1 MRRRVLTLEVLLS
14 KEIEYLL
21 ETEEYREKQ
30 KLPSERELAEYFG
43 VQRLTIRAALQ
54 ILVQKGVLISK
65 ERYGYFIA
73 PQRIRFMLNQS
84 NSFKMM
90 IERMG
95 STSNVKLLE
104 FEKMK
109 LTERFAEKTLMAED
123 TEVYRIM
130 RLRYENKLPVALE
143 RSYIVCDLAKDLSE
157 EDVNDKSLYDTLKK
171 KYKLTMAHS
180 NHRVSVVYANGLES
194 ELLKISLS
202 KPLIKYQGLVYEKKG
217 RLLEYFETL
226 MLMERIEFISKRSQ

>member
-1 MRRRVLTLEVLLS
+1 MGKVLTLEVLLS

-21 ETEEYREKQ
+21 DAEGYKEKQ
-30 KLPSERELAEYFG
+30 RLSSERELAKYFN

-54 ILVQKGVLISK
+54 ILVQKGILISR
-65 ERYGYFIA
+65 ERRGYFIA
-73 PQRIRFMLNQS
+73 PKRVQFTLNHT

-95 STSNVKLLE
+95 KTSYVKLLE

-109 LTERFAEKTLMAED
+109 LTEPLAKKTLLAEG

-130 RLRYENKLPVALE
+130 RLRYGNKEPIAVE
-143 RSYIVCDLAKDLSE
+143 RSYIVCELAKDLSE
-157 EDVNDKSLYDTLKK
+157 EDVHNKSLYETLKK
-171 KYKLTMAHS
+171 KYRLS
-180 NHRVSVVYANGLES
+180 IVNSSHRVSVVYANGLEA
-194 ELLKISLS
+194 ELLKVSPS

-217 RLLEYFETL
+217 RLLEYFETIL
-226 MLMERIEFISKRSQ
+226 LSDKIEFIIDRN